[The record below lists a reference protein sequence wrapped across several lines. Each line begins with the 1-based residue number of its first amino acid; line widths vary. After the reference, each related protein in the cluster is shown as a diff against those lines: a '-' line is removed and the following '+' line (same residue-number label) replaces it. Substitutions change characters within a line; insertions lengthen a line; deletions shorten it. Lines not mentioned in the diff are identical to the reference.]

1 MGVKL
6 ALLLLLCP
14 LATWAA
20 DVSFKLDAAN
30 STIQFQLRAVGFI
43 SIGGSAPAQGTIK
56 TQNEKAEIDVSVALA
71 TLTMSR
77 DSYREWALSDE
88 FFDADAHPEL
98 RFHAI
103 MLPLKRL
110 QQGGV
115 IKGELRVRGVT
126 RTVRFDLA
134 ASDCAFT
141 DKPCRVQA
149 HGELSRREF
158 GMKSRRFTLGDRIG
172 VALDL
177 NMLPMP

>member
-1 MGVKL
+1 MGAKF
-6 ALLLLLCP
+6 ALLLLLSP

-20 DVSFKLDAAN
+20 DVSYQLDAAN
-30 STIQFQLRAVGFI
+30 STIQFQLRAIGFI
-43 SIGGSAPAQGTIK
+43 SIRGTAQAEGTIA
-56 TQNEKAEIDVSVALA
+56 TAREKAEIDVRVALA
-71 TLTMSR
+71 TLAMSR

-88 FFDADAHPEL
+88 FFAADAHPEL

-103 MLPLKRL
+103 KLPLKRL

-115 IKGELRVRGVT
+115 INGELRVRGIT
-126 RTVRFDLA
+126 RPVRFTLA

-141 DKPCRVQA
+141 TKPCRVQA
-149 HGELSRREF
+149 SGELSRRDF

-177 NMLPMP
+177 NMLPIQ